1 MAKPWIHAV
10 SSAKRFGGVPEDYLE
25 IHEFLDSSKAT
36 IADVRH
42 RALTHNAWFISF
54 VLPKV
59 FGDVLTN
66 HNGHVVSV
74 RDVAEL
80 HILED
85 FSGRFIPS
93 AQDYLQEI
101 KFKEWMQVGKGTPPS
116 FVSCAGKQKE
126 KRVSL

>member
-1 MAKPWIHAV
+1 M
-10 SSAKRFGGVPEDYLE
+10 RD
-25 IHEFLDSSKAT
+25 
-36 IADVRH
+36 

-66 HNGHVVSV
+66 KNGHVVSV
-74 RDVAEL
+74 RDVAEQ

-101 KFKEWMQVGKGTPPS
+101 EFKEWMHVGKGTPPS
-116 FVSCAGKQKE
+116 FSKLCGKQKAR
-126 KRVSL
+126 KVPL